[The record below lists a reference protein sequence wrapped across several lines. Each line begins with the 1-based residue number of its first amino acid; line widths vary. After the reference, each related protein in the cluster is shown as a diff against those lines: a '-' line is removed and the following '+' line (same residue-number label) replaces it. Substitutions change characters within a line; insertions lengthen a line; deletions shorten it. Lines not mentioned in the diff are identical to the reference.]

1 MKKIKISISIQILIF
16 TLLVV
21 FLPAGSILLLKTY
34 EKQQLAS
41 LENSLVQQGRIF
53 AASISENFSKE
64 NADQILKNMSQR
76 FDARIR
82 ILDKTGLL
90 ISDSSK
96 TSVENTS
103 VDSDSYQNSNDLNV
117 QTITEQKKNETPQ
130 RSLIYRTLSFP
141 FRLYRKFFR
150 PPAVDVYGSADFYS
164 NKTIYDGREVL
175 AALDGRYGAI
185 TRISSGD
192 QISVTLYSAI
202 PVMQNEEVIGVVLV
216 SRSTYKI
223 LQNIYELRRDM
234 AKIFLWSLLLIAA
247 VTVFFYFRISH
258 PLKKLSKEAQ
268 NCTDQRGHLVKEK
281 LTGSRRNDEIGE
293 LSRSFSSLLK
303 KLGDRIRFTESF
315 SADLSHEF
323 KNPLAA
329 IRLSAELIQ
338 NENTSDEKENYCSA
352 ITDEVSH
359 LEMLL
364 GGVRKLSQIDSD
376 VFEKELIPLD
386 LFLENITKRIQMR
399 YNDKTLSCSLQCNER
414 KIEMDADLLDRM
426 TENLLENAVSFGD
439 KIHIESKI
447 VSLQKKEFFQISIHD
462 NGPGVSEENKKKI
475 FDRFYSTRKNQNN
488 HSGLGLSLVK
498 AVCEN
503 AGGQIQVTQS
513 IPLGGAC
520 FILTLPASE
529 IH

>member
-1 MKKIKISISIQILIF
+1 MKRLKISISIQILVF

-34 EKQQLAS
+34 EKQQLSS
-41 LENSLVQQGRIF
+41 LESSLVQQGRIF
-53 AASISENFSKE
+53 AASLSEDFSKE
-64 NADQILKNMSQR
+64 NADRILKNMNQR

-82 ILDKTGLL
+82 ILDKSGNL
-90 ISDSSK
+90 ISDSSRSSAEK
-96 TSVENTS
+96 VSEKS
-103 VDSDSYQNSNDLNV
+103 SESHSSEEK
-117 QTITEQKKNETPQ
+117 TEQKKDETPE
-130 RSLIYRTLSFP
+130 RSLIYRVLSFP
-141 FRLYRKFFR
+141 FRMYRKFFR
-150 PPAVDVYGSADFYS
+150 PPAIDVYDSADFYS
-164 NKTIYDGREVL
+164 NKTVYDGREIQ

-202 PVMQNEEVIGVVLV
+202 PVLKDDKVIGAVLV

-223 LQNIYELRRDM
+223 LQNLYELRRDI
-234 AKIFLWSLLLIAA
+234 ARIFLWSFLLIIA
-247 VTVFFYFRISH
+247 VTIFFYFRISH

-268 NCTDQRGHLVKEK
+268 NCTDRQGHLVKEK
-281 LTGSRRNDEIGE
+281 LTGADRNDEIGE

-303 KLGDRIRFTESF
+303 KLADRIRFTESF

-329 IRLSAELIQ
+329 IRLSAELMQ
-338 NENTSDEKENYCSA
+338 NENTSEEAQKKCSA

-376 VFEKELIPLD
+376 DFEKELIPLD
-386 LFLENITKRIQMR
+386 LFLENISKRIQMR
-399 YNDKTLSCSLQCNER
+399 YEDKTISCSLHCEKR
-414 KIEMDADLLDRM
+414 KIEIDPELLDRM
-426 TENLLENAVSFGD
+426 TENLLENAVSFGN
-439 KIHIESKI
+439 KILVESKVI
-447 VSLQKKEFFQISIHD
+447 SVGKKDFYRISIQD
-462 NGPGVSEENKKKI
+462 DGPGISKENEKKI
-475 FDRFYSTRKNQNN
+475 FDRFYSTRKNKNN

-503 AGGQIQVTQS
+503 AGGNIQVS
-513 IPLGGAC
+513 KSPVLGGAC
-520 FILTLPASE
+520 FTVTLPVS
-529 IH
+529 

>member
-1 MKKIKISISIQILIF
+1 MKKLKISISIQILIF

-41 LENSLVQQGRIF
+41 MENSLVQQGRVF
-53 AASISENFSKE
+53 AASLSGNFTKE
-64 NADQILKNMSQR
+64 HADQILENMNQR

-82 ILDKTGLL
+82 ILDETGHL

-96 TSVENTS
+96 TAGVEENTR
-103 VDSDSYQNSNDLNV
+103 
-117 QTITEQKKNETPQ
+117 TEIQSSQSTKKTEKPE
-130 RSLIYRTLSFP
+130 RSLVYRALSFP

-150 PPAVDVYGSADFYS
+150 PPAVDVYGSADYYS
-164 NKTIYDGREVL
+164 KKDVYDGREVL
-175 AALDGRYGAI
+175 AALEGRYGAI

-202 PVMQNEEVIGVVLV
+202 PVMENENVIGVVLV

-223 LQNIYELRRDM
+223 LQNLYELRRDM
-234 AKIFLWSLLLIAA
+234 AKIFLWSLLLIIA

-268 NCTDQRGHLVKEK
+268 NCTDKRGHLVKEK

-293 LSRSFSSLLK
+293 LSRSFSTLLK
-303 KLGDRIRFTESF
+303 KLADRIRFTESF

-329 IRLSAELIQ
+329 IRLSAEVMQ
-338 NENTSDEKENYCSA
+338 NENDPEECRKNCSA

-364 GGVRKLSQIDSD
+364 GGVRKLSQIDSED
-376 VFEKELIPLD
+376 SEKELIPLD
-386 LFLENITKRIQMR
+386 MFLENISKRIQMR
-399 YNDKTLSCSLQCNER
+399 HKDRDISWHLTCENKM
-414 KIEMDADLLDRM
+414 IEMDAELLDRM
-426 TENLLENAVSFGD
+426 TENLLENACSFGK
-439 KIHIESKI
+439 KILIESGI
-447 VSLQKKEFFQISIHD
+447 VTAGKKEFFQIKIHD
-462 NGPGVSEENKKKI
+462 DGPGISEENLPKI
-475 FDRFYSTRKNQNN
+475 FDRFYSTRKNKDN

-503 AGGQIQVTQS
+503 AGGNVTAS
-513 IPLGGAC
+513 KSPSLKGAC
-520 FILTLPASE
+520 FTVTLPTSKAKL
-529 IH
+529 